1 MSFNKVYLA
10 DLFNQ
15 KVIKFLLNP
24 TKKSYL
30 ELMEEIGGVIVESV
44 NGGRQVKP
52 YLDCDPVMDLDY
64 TDAEWEA
71 DILKNKQLILTCF
84 AEAGITIADIHA
96 IKRKYQ
102 VKDDKK
108 DGVKRSV
115 HYIVDKVRMSA
126 CNMLGMFEKLG
137 IQGFDKGVYT
147 KNRFLTSI
155 FTNKKIVDGKTK
167 SVPMFMPDGDADI
180 TKYLVSYIEEDFVDW
195 DLNFASKKENKKV
208 KQSNNFLQQ
217 ISKGYEDAD
226 LIKALVG
233 CLSVKRAD
241 DYGDWLN
248 VGFCLYCISSEC
260 LPLWEEFS
268 KKSDKYEEGVCDKAW
283 SKMSNK
289 NMSVGTLKYWAK
301 LDNPKE
307 YERVI
312 SESLNK
318 NLEIVLG
325 SDGSHYDI
333 AVITSKI
340 MADKVVYDG
349 KMKMWFFVDEKTN
362 IWESDKEGNK
372 MVKILAVDVCEV
384 FMKASHN
391 YATKSF
397 NCEPQFKVSYEEKS
411 KKCISIAKQLKN
423 SSFQDSVKKCCK
435 NTFMKSDFFEK
446 FIDKKEGLYACNN
459 LIIDLDEK
467 KFRLIEPTD
476 YIMTTCEFDYNDN
489 VEQKIIDEIMDILKT
504 ILPVWAVL
512 CYLLD
517 TLSSRLYGKNL
528 LQLFFIWT
536 GIGAN
541 GKSVIGNLLDITF
554 GKYFGKISAE
564 SITKPSKNANSTSEF
579 SRVSQSRIVLTEEPD
594 EGDKLQVSVLK
605 EHSGDSKIRTRGLFQ
620 ESYEYTPQYAM
631 IINCNEIPELSKV
644 DGNNAIKR
652 RLRVIHFPT
661 KFCDN
666 PSKPNEKLGD
676 PLLNEKLKNDIRYRQ
691 AFLKILV
698 DIWFKKDLKKKIDTP
713 PAILENSRKYIDDCN
728 YVKRFL
734 DEGYDYSEYDEKTNP
749 TAKIAS
755 SSLFNDFKVF
765 CITKGIPNRVDDK
778 KFKPLVEA
786 EGYFWKKM
794 RTGNYYLNIVKKPEI
809 EEDE

>member
-1 MSFNKVYLA
+1 MVFKKVYLA
-10 DLFNQ
+10 CLFNQ
-15 KVIKFLLNP
+15 KKLKILVDVCDV
-24 TKKSYL
+24 SYKN
-30 ELMEEIGGVIVESV
+30 EIALMSVPAESV

-52 YLDCDPVMDLDY
+52 YLDCDPVMPLDY
-64 TDAEWEA
+64 TDADWDA

-84 AEAGITIADIHA
+84 VDAGINIADINI

-102 VKDDKK
+102 SKNGIKC
-108 DGVKRSV
+108 SV
-115 HYIVDKVRMSA
+115 HYVVDKVRMSA
-126 CNMLGMFEKLG
+126 CNMLGMFKKLD
-137 IQGFDKGVYT
+137 IEGFDKGVYS

-155 FTNKKIVDGKTK
+155 YTNKKVVDNKTK
-167 SVPMFMPDGDADI
+167 TLPMFMPDGDADI
-180 TKYLVSYIEEDFVDW
+180 SKYLVSYIEEDFVDW
-195 DLNFASKKENKKV
+195 DLNFQEAPVKKEVKKEASGLLNEINKT
-208 KQSNNFLQQ
+208 
-217 ISKGYEDAD
+217 YENAD
-226 LIKALVG
+226 LIKELVG
-233 CLSVKRAD
+233 CLSQKRAD
-241 DYGDWLN
+241 NYGDWLN
-248 VGFCLYCISSEC
+248 VGFCLYCISPEC
-260 LPLWEEFS
+260 LPLWIEFS
-268 KKSDKYEEGVCDKAW
+268 KKSDRYEEGVCDKAW
-283 SKMSNK
+283 SIMSK
-289 NMSVGTLKYWAK
+289 KGMSIGTLKYWAK
-301 LDNPKE
+301 LDNPLAYKK
-307 YERVI
+307 VI
-312 SESLNK
+312 DESLDK
-318 NLEIVLG
+318 CIDEVLG
-325 SDGSHYDI
+325 SDGAHYDV
-333 AVITSKI
+333 AYITAKI
-340 MADKVVYDG
+340 MADKVVYDS

-362 IWESDKEGNK
+362 IWESEKQGIK
-372 MVKILAVDVCEV
+372 MVQILAVDVCRV
-384 FMKASHN
+384 FMEASHK
-391 YATKSF
+391 YATKAL
-397 NCEPQFKVSYEEKS
+397 NCDPSYKIIYEEKS

-423 SSFQDSVKKCCK
+423 ASFQDSIKTCCK
-435 NTFMKSDFFEK
+435 CTFKKDDFFEN
-446 FIDKKEGLYACNN
+446 FIDKKEGLFACNN
-459 LIIDLDEK
+459 IIIDLNEK
-467 KFRLIEPTD
+467 KFRPIESTD
-476 YIMTTCEFDYNDN
+476 YIMTTCGFDYNDK
-489 VEQKIIDEIMDILKT
+489 VEQKIINEIMDILKT
-504 ILPVWAVL
+504 ILPVKNVL

-536 GIGAN
+536 GVGSN
-541 GKSVIGNLLDITF
+541 GKSVIGNLLDVSF

-564 SITKPSKNANSTSEF
+564 SITKPNKNANSTSEF

-666 PSKPNEKLGD
+666 PKKPNEKLGD
-676 PLLNEKLKNDIRYRQ
+676 SLLNEKLKNDIRYRQ

-734 DEGYDYSEYDEKTNP
+734 DEGYDYSEYDEKTNRN
-749 TAKIAS
+749 AKIAS

-786 EGYFWKKM
+786 EGYFWKKCNN
-794 RTGNYYLNIVKKPEI
+794 GNYYFNIVKKPEI
-809 EEDE
+809 EEEDE

>member
-1 MSFNKVYLA
+1 MYNYNRMGFKKVYLGC
-10 DLFNQ
+10 LFNQ
-15 KVIKFLLNP
+15 KN
-24 TKKSYL
+24 
-30 ELMEEIGGVIVESV
+30 IVEITDV
-44 NGGRQVKP
+44 TAENYKNELKKLQVPAELVRGNYQVKP
-52 YLDCDPVMDLDY
+52 YFDEDFVGDFDVNFDERIKESKKVLSTLFPD
-64 TDAEWEA
+64 
-71 DILKNKQLILTCF
+71 KNIYV
-84 AEAGITIADIHA
+84 
-96 IKRKYQ
+96 IKRTYQ
-102 VKDDKK
+102 IDG
-108 DGVKRSV
+108 GVKYSA
-115 HYIVDKVRMSA
+115 HYTVDEVRMHYT
-126 CNMLGMFEKLG
+126 NILDLLEKNN
-137 IQGFDKGVYT
+137 ITRFDKNVY
-147 KNRFLTSI
+147 KCGKFLTSI
-155 FTNKKIVDGKTK
+155 YTNTKITKDGKKI
-167 SVPMFMPDGDADI
+167 SRPSLLPDDDSDI
-180 TKYLVSYIEEDFVDW
+180 TKYLVSYVEEGFENW
-195 DLNFASKKENKKV
+195 DLKFPKKKV
-208 KQSNNFLQQ
+208 TDVTDVTDVVPSLLNQ

-226 LIKALVG
+226 LIKGLVG
-233 CLSVKRAD
+233 CLSQKRAD

-248 VGFCLYCISSEC
+248 VGFCLYCISPEF

-268 KKSDKYEEGVCDKAW
+268 EKSDKYEVGVCDKAW
-283 SKMSNK
+283 SKMTNK
-289 NMSVGTLKYWAK
+289 NMSVGTLKFWAK

-307 YERVI
+307 YKKVI
-312 SESLNK
+312 NESLDK

-325 SDGSHYDI
+325 SDGSHYDV

-349 KMKMWFFVDEKTN
+349 KMKMWFFVNDKTN
-362 IWESDKEGNK
+362 IWESDKEGVK
-372 MVKILAVDVCEV
+372 MVQILAVDVCRV
-384 FMKASHN
+384 FMKASDKYGN
-391 YATKSF
+391 KSF
-397 NCEPQFKVSYEEKS
+397 KCEPQFKLSYEEKS
-411 KKCISIAKQLKN
+411 KKCLSIAKQLKN
-423 SSFQDSVKKCCK
+423 ASFQESVKKCCK
-435 NTFMKSDFFEK
+435 STFMKNDFFEN

-467 KFRLIEPTD
+467 KFRLIEPMD
-476 YIMTTCEFDYNDN
+476 YIMTTCGFDYDFD
-489 VEQKIIDEIMDILKT
+489 VEQNIIDEIMNILKT

-536 GIGAN
+536 GIGSN
-541 GKSVIGNLLDITF
+541 GKSVIGNLLDVTF

-564 SITKPSKNANSTSEF
+564 SITKPNKNANSTSEF

-676 PLLNEKLKNDIRYRQ
+676 SLLNEKLKKDIRYRQ

-698 DIWFKKDLKKKIDTP
+698 DIWFSKDLKRKIDTP
-713 PAILENSRKYIDDCN
+713 LAVLENSRKYIDDCN

-734 DEGYDYSEYDEKTNP
+734 EECYEYNEYDEKTNP
-749 TAKIAS
+749 NAKIAS
-755 SSLFNDFKVF
+755 SNLFNDFRVF
-765 CITKGIPNRVDDK
+765 CITNGIANKVDDK

-786 EGYFWKKM
+786 EGYFWK
-794 RTGNYYLNIVKKPEI
+794 RLSNGGYYFNIVKKPVI
-809 EEDE
+809 DE

>member
-10 DLFNQ
+10 DLWKKEVKELPDVNQ
-15 KVIKFLLNP
+15 KNYKAFIN
-24 TKKSYL
+24 
-30 ELMEEIGGVIVESV
+30 EIGDVPVESV

-52 YLDCDPVMDLDY
+52 YLDCDPVMPLDY
-64 TDAEWEA
+64 TDADWEA
-71 DILKNKQLILTCF
+71 DILKNKKLIRSCF
-84 AEAGITIADIHA
+84 TEANITIADIYI

-102 VKDDKK
+102 VKDGIKC
-108 DGVKRSV
+108 SV
-115 HYIVDKVRMSA
+115 HYAVDKVRMSA
-126 CNMLGMFEKLG
+126 CNMLGLFEKLG
-137 IQGFDKGVYT
+137 IKGFDKGVYT

-155 FTNKKIVDGKTK
+155 YTNKKIVDDKTK
-167 SVPMFMPDGDADI
+167 SLPMFMPDGDADI
-180 TKYLVSYIEEDFVDW
+180 TKHLVSYIEEDFVDW
-195 DLNFASKKENKKV
+195 DLNFAPKKV
-208 KQSNNFLQQ
+208 KKEKQGNNFLQQ

-226 LIKALVG
+226 LIKELVN
-233 CLSVKRAD
+233 CLSPKRAD

-248 VGFCLYCISSEC
+248 VGFCLYCISPEC
-260 LPLWEEFS
+260 LDLWIEFS
-268 KKSDKYEEGVCDKAW
+268 KISDKYEEGVCDKAW

-301 LDNPKE
+301 LDNPKK
-307 YERVI
+307 YKKVI
-312 SESLNK
+312 NESLDK
-318 NLEIVLG
+318 YIEIVLG

-349 KMKMWFFVDEKTN
+349 KMKTWFFVDEKTN

-372 MVKILAVDVCEV
+372 IVQILAVDVCKA
-384 FMKASHN
+384 FMRASDKYGIKA
-391 YATKSF
+391 F
-397 NCEPQFKVSYEEKS
+397 ECEPQFKVSYEEKS
-411 KKCISIAKQLKN
+411 KKCINIAKQLKN
-423 SSFQDSVKKCCK
+423 ASFQDSVKKCCK
-435 NTFMKSDFFEK
+435 CTFKKDDFFEK
-446 FIDKKEGLYACNN
+446 FIDKKQGLFACNN

-467 KFRLIEPTD
+467 KFRPIEPTD
-476 YIMTTCEFDYNDN
+476 YIMTTCGFDYDFD
-489 VEQKIIDEIMDILKT
+489 VEQNITEEIMNILKT

-554 GKYFGKISAE
+554 GKYFGKISAD

-579 SRVSQSRIVLTEEPD
+579 SRISQSRIVLTEEPD
-594 EGDKLQVSVLK
+594 EGDKLQVSILK

-644 DGNNAIKR
+644 DNNNAITR

-666 PSKPNEKLGD
+666 PSKPHEKLGD
-676 PLLNEKLKNDIRYRQ
+676 PLLNKKLADDIRYRQ

-698 DIWFKKDLKKKIDTP
+698 DIWFSKDLKTKIETP
-713 PAILENSRKYIDDCN
+713 SSIYENSKEYMDNCN
-728 YVKRFL
+728 YVKAFL
-734 DEGYDYSEYDEKTNP
+734 EEKYMY
-749 TAKIAS
+749 
-755 SSLFNDFKVF
+755 VE
-765 CITKGIPNRVDDK
+765 DDK
-778 KFKPLVEA
+778 KRIKSTDLLTRFKLYNKDIKMTDKTFKTLVEA
-786 EGYFWKKM
+786 EGFKYIKSSGIRYFC
-794 RTGNYYLNIVKKPEI
+794 NIVEKEEEEEI
-809 EEDE
+809 

>member
-10 DLFNQ
+10 CLFNQ
-15 KVIKFLLNP
+15 KKIIELTDVNEENYKNAISNLTIP
-24 TKKSYL
+24 T
-30 ELMEEIGGVIVESV
+30 ESV

-52 YLDCDPVMDLDY
+52 YLDCDPVMPLNY
-64 TDAEWEA
+64 TDADWEA

-84 AEAGITIADIHA
+84 VEAGITIADINI

-102 VKDDKK
+102 SK
-108 DGVKRSV
+108 DGYKHSV
-115 HYIVDKVRMSA
+115 HYAVDKVRMSA
-126 CNMLGMFEKLG
+126 SNMLGMFEKLG
-137 IQGFDKGVYT
+137 IEGFDKGVYS

-155 FTNKKIVDGKTK
+155 YTDKKIVDDETK
-167 SVPMFMPDGDADI
+167 SIPKFKPDGNADI

-195 DLNFASKKENKKV
+195 DLKFAPKKVKKE

-268 KKSDKYEEGVCDKAW
+268 KISDKYEEGVCDKAW

-289 NMSVGTLKYWAK
+289 NMSIGTLKYWAK

-307 YERVI
+307 YKKVI

-340 MADKVVYDG
+340 MEDKVVYDG

-536 GIGAN
+536 GIGSN
-541 GKSVIGNLLDITF
+541 GKSVIGNLLDVTF

-676 PLLNEKLKNDIRYRQ
+676 PLLNEKLKKDIRYRQ

-734 DEGYDYSEYDEKTNP
+734 DACYDYSEYDEKTNP
-749 TAKIAS
+749 NAKIAS
-755 SSLFNDFKVF
+755 SSLFNDFRVF
-765 CITKGIPNRVDDK
+765 CITNGIPNRVDDK

-786 EGYFWKKM
+786 EGYFWEKL

>member
-1 MSFNKVYLA
+1 MVFKTVYLA
-10 DLFNQ
+10 SLYEQ
-15 KVIKFLLNP
+15 KNIIELTDVNEENYKNAINN
-24 TKKSYL
+24 L
-30 ELMEEIGGVIVESV
+30 EVPAESV

-52 YLDCDPVMDLDY
+52 YLDCDPVMSLDY

-84 AEAGITIADIHA
+84 VEAGINIADINI

-102 VKDDKK
+102 SK
-108 DGVKRSV
+108 DGVKHSV
-115 HYIVDKVRMSA
+115 HYVVDKVRMSA
-126 CNMLGMFEKLG
+126 CNMLDMFEKLG
-137 IQGFDKGVYT
+137 IEGFDKGVYS

-155 FTNKKIVDGKTK
+155 YTNKKVVNNKTK
-167 SVPMFMPDGDADI
+167 SLPMFMPDNDVDI
-180 TKYLVSYIEEDFVDW
+180 TKMLVSYIEEDFVDW
-195 DLNFASKKENKKV
+195 DMKIAPKKEVEKV
-208 KQSNNFLQQ
+208 KNNNNFLQQ

-233 CLSVKRAD
+233 CLSVIRAD

-248 VGFCLYCISSEC
+248 VGFCLYCISPEC

-268 KKSDKYEEGVCDKAW
+268 KISDKYEEGVCDKAW

-307 YERVI
+307 YKKVI
-312 SESLNK
+312 NESLDK
-318 NLEIVLG
+318 CIELCLG
-325 SDGSHYDI
+325 SGGSHYDI

-362 IWESDKEGNK
+362 IWESDKEG
-372 MVKILAVDVCEV
+372 VKIVQILSVDVCRV
-384 FMKASHN
+384 FMKASDK
-391 YATKSF
+391 YSKKSF
-397 NCEPQFKVSYEEKS
+397 ECEPQFKVSYEEKS
-411 KKCISIAKQLKN
+411 KKCIDIAKVLKN
-423 SSFQDSVKKCCK
+423 ASFQDSVKKCCK
-435 NTFMKSDFFEK
+435 NTFMKNNFFEK
-446 FIDKKEGLYACNN
+446 FIDKNERLFACNN
-459 LIIDLDEK
+459 LIIDLDDK
-467 KFRLIEPTD
+467 KFRPIEPTD
-476 YIMTTCEFDYNDN
+476 YIMTTCDFDYNDN
-489 VEQKIIDEIMDILKT
+489 VEQIIIDEIMDILKT
-504 ILPVWAVL
+504 ILPEKVVL

-734 DEGYDYSEYDEKTNP
+734 EECYDYSEYDDKTNP
-749 TAKIAS
+749 NAKIAS
-755 SSLFNDFKVF
+755 STLFNNFKVF
-765 CITKGIPNRVDDK
+765 CITNGIANRVDDK

-786 EGYFWKKM
+786 EGYFWSKL

-809 EEDE
+809 EEEDE